1 MHVGTV
7 LAVTMLWSGFASAAP
22 QSILRF
28 ALPGGAAVLYSNAA
42 NPQDPLPRRTWK
54 KAVFSFPN
62 GMTFNLLPRVGES
75 SAGGGTQME
84 PPNKWNISPSGQY
97 VIVMRNDQGTVFMGL
112 GQPETVLNREYCS
125 MIEIKTGCITA
136 EQTEEI
142 CGAGWQPSQGAQWGT
157 DAQTSMMLTR
167 DRPSASN
174 KLTFINAGQPAH
186 LLIRDASGA
195 DNLLRCDP
203 LSSTNREPYRKIAAA
218 LKAEGVRFD
227 AQLIETALS
236 KGSVASV
243 GMPVV
248 QDADAEGPPAAVSVA
263 KATLFTSPDDA
274 TASRAYLVQSDV
286 VTILKQSPTGWAY
299 VDYVNASGNHFRR
312 WIKADQISIN
322 Q

>member
-1 MHVGTV
+1 M
-7 LAVTMLWSGFASAAP
+7 
-22 QSILRF
+22 
-28 ALPGGAAVLYSNAA
+28 LYSNAA

-62 GMTFNLLPRVGES
+62 GLTFDLLSRVGES
-75 SAGGGTQME
+75 RAGGGTQME

-97 VIVMRNDQGTVFMGL
+97 VIVMRNDQGTVFMGQ
-112 GQPETVLNREYCS
+112 GRPEAVLNREYCS

-136 EQTEEI
+136 EHTGEI

-174 KLTFINAGQPAH
+174 KLAFINAGQPAH
-186 LLIRDASGA
+186 LLMRDASGA

-203 LSSTNREPYRKIAAA
+203 LSPTNRKSYRKIAAT
-218 LKAEGVRFD
+218 LKMEGAAFD

-236 KGSVASV
+236 KDFAAV

-248 QDADAEGPPAAVSVA
+248 QEADAEGAVRHSVG
-263 KATLFTSPDDA
+263 
-274 TASRAYLVQSDV
+274 RQSDSV
-286 VTILKQSPTGWAY
+286 HIP
-299 VDYVNASGNHFRR
+299 RR
-312 WIKADQISIN
+312 RDRMSSLSRPE
-322 Q
+322 